1 MHHLLSE
8 MGYFIGRHPKSI
20 LLTTFLAT
28 APILSFFVWFPVI
41 IEADMRRGFA
51 HKNGASLREF
61 ERTIIFDRISVPAAS
76 YGVILPV
83 EYYDTGSFNRR
94 LDQTMEEKLRT
105 KVFLKCQH
113 SIRETLKWSYCLQIS
128 LLVYFIRSQIV
139 RVAGSQI
146 FGEVIGLENKTG
158 VSRLDEYVRSFSVNS
173 TEYGFI
179 DLNEFRVK
187 KSNRNHAF
195 QAFKLAYG
203 LQNALAPDFD
213 KSIVLSYPNSL
224 IYGYTLDLRGN
235 IFAAEVN
242 NQFQEQGL
250 ATAIESVHTIALFY
264 FVNAPGYMGKKRL
277 QQWEISL
284 LEQSEQHNFS
294 EYFNFYLY
302 GDQVG
307 DHEAGKGHVKTISM
321 LSVGITLMIA
331 YMTYIMRALPRK
343 SQSGVDDAFLL
354 LHHWRK
360 NAVIADPAER
370 MRRVICE
377 IGPSMTITSLTNALA
392 FGVGAFSPT
401 KIMSLFCVC
410 TAMAMWLDYVFE
422 LSVFAPCLLLTSR
435 WEKKTNEV
443 EYRSE
448 VHTLWWRYAKFVLS
462 KWGRVCTL
470 GIIVVLYV
478 GTFFGLQKM
487 ETAFDESKTFPAT
500 SPLKYTL
507 DVFDVIFEQCEKVS
521 FVVNSPPNFTD
532 PSHLANFIGMIES
545 LEARPDANGRQGT
558 QFWLFS
564 YIEVC
569 MIRCTLYCRNELGI
583 EMSLNGTNGSI
594 SLDYLDEFAN
604 SYIVADQ
611 NIVHYHLD
619 ERRISGQGELIN
631 CFQKEMAKTVL
642 ITLCCMAF
650 VCFAFTPDILNT
662 SIATLSILSISCT
675 LLGMLSWW
683 NLDMDPITMVNVL
696 MAIGFSVDFSA
707 HTCYHFHN
715 YARSQRPVPPHVN
728 PKLVKLADIFHAV
741 GNPLMEAGASTV
753 ICMLPLFTI
762 DSYVIQAFA
771 KTVCLVGALG
781 ILHGLFILPSILSLE
796 LGCKLCKRSKR
807 SDGTAVPSSE
817 GIAKESVPMM

>member
-1 MHHLLSE
+1 ILTEDKMHHLLSE

-61 ERTIIFDRISVPAAS
+61 ERFANFFNVSMYDFEIFTALITSKEGHLVP
-76 YGVILPV
+76 L
-83 EYYDTGSFNRR
+83 
-94 LDQTMEEKLRT
+94 KL
-105 KVFLKCQH
+105 
-113 SIRETLKWSYCLQIS
+113 S
-128 LLVYFIRSQIV
+128 
-139 RVAGSQI
+139 A
-146 FGEVIGLENKTG
+146 EVCDD

-302 GDQVG
+302 GD
-307 DHEAGKGHVKTISM
+307 
-321 LSVGITLMIA
+321 
-331 YMTYIMRALPRK
+331 
-343 SQSGVDDAFLL
+343 QSGVDDAFLL

-564 YIEVC
+564 YIE
-569 MIRCTLYCRNELGI
+569 YCRNELGI

-619 ERRISGQGELIN
+619 ERGQAVVDSFILVLTFNGTAAWSQRAQFLSEIREFLLDYTEYNITLFN
-631 CFQKEMAKTVL
+631 IDSTFLDIITTVKKEMAKTVL